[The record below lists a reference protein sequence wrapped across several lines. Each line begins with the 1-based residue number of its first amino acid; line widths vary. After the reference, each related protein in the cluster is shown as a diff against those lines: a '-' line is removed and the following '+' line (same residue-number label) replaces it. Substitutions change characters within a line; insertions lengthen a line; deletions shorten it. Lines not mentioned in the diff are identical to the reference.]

1 MFWRPLAFGA
11 TGAIMSQHFLNL
23 WPVDARERVDSRR
36 QLLLES
42 ILFGLLVV
50 LFITAISAW
59 VTWRTTQVRAVNAE
73 LSQAQHL
80 LQSKN
85 EVGDVAGLHD
95 AKVARL
101 QNEWRAQRSGQLNWL
116 VALAEASSSD
126 VKFISVKQSNSNL
139 TITGQASDPEAVKN
153 AMNSFASNMNHYK
166 LLKLT
171 LLENKKAGAEA
182 TKKGVE
188 QSQWLF
194 GAELG
199 TPVSASTSGA
209 EGSVSGV
216 EDHAGEVTAQ
226 PVLKDV
232 K

>member
-1 MFWRPLAFGA
+1 
-11 TGAIMSQHFLNL
+11 MSQYFLNL

-42 ILFGLLVV
+42 IFAGLLVV
-50 LFITAISAW
+50 LSITAISVW

-73 LSQAQHL
+73 LNQAQHL
-80 LQSKN
+80 LQGKS
-85 EVGDVAGLHD
+85 EVGDVAGVHD
-95 AKVARL
+95 AEVARL

-116 VALAEASSSD
+116 VALAESSSSD
-126 VKFISVKQSNSNL
+126 VKFISVKQSNEKL
-139 TITGQASDPEAVKN
+139 TITGQASDPEVIKN
-153 AMNSFASNMNHYK
+153 AMNSFALKMSHYK

-171 LLENKKAGAEA
+171 LLENKKAGQEA
-182 TKKGVE
+182 VKNKTG

-199 TPVSASTSGA
+199 VPVSASATA
-209 EGSVSGV
+209 TEGLANGV
-216 EDHAGEVTAQ
+216 VGGAGEVPAQ
-226 PVLKDV
+226 PAPASKDA